1 MAKQRDAIR
10 MTPAEIA
17 TLYDQCKSLQVATL
31 DKDGAP
37 HLTTVWYLVDGDGN
51 FLFETYGKSQKVVN
65 MRRDPRVALLLE
77 AGTEYAE
84 LRGLSVQGRAE
95 IVDGGDRLM
104 VLMGDLVRHH
114 NPELTAQQAA
124 AVTAQMAAKRVVV
137 IVRADKLISW
147 DHRKLVSKV
156 SPVEVPG

>member
-10 MTPAEIA
+10 MTDDEIA
-17 TLYDQCKSLQVATL
+17 VLYAECKSLQVATL
-31 DKDGAP
+31 DRDGAP
-37 HLTTVWYLVDGDGN
+37 HLTTVWYLVDGDGH

-95 IVDGGDRLM
+95 IVEENPRLTE
-104 VLMGDLVRHH
+104 LMGALIRHH
-114 NPELTAQQAA
+114 NPALTEAQAA
-124 AVTAQMAAKRVVV
+124 TVTAQMATKRVVV
-137 IVRADKLISW
+137 RVRPDKLISW
-147 DHRKLVSKV
+147 DHRKLASKA
-156 SPVEVPG
+156 SPVEATS